1 MGALAG
7 RHGELARENAQQL
20 TTHRARVEPVRMR
33 DLASSLRLETV
44 ALRVVGYHFVCSC
57 GACGMLRTRYA
68 TAQAEALWHTG

>member
-1 MGALAG
+1 
-7 RHGELARENAQQL
+7 
-20 TTHRARVEPVRMR
+20 MR